1 MLHGS
6 AGNHVLPRPLRG
18 TLVSTGQTAWVLARA
33 GPARGGVVIH
43 QRRVASGVV
52 LVCSVVMMFVA
63 LPRAEGAPAA
73 SPQAELDVQN
83 NLVTDNGG
91 VLQFPDFSFQVNGE
105 PPIAFAAGGTNQL
118 FLDPS
123 QTYTI
128 TEVPPSPPA
137 GTPGYT
143 TTYDN
148 CTNITLDVNQPTTCV
163 ITNDDIAPV
172 TTTVSTTTFVPQS
185 TTTVPGGKQVT
196 VHRSETD
203 ENICHVKLDPE
214 VQPAGTTKIKV
225 TLATDAFP
233 QPHLGDPIRLSNGVG
248 SVAVP
253 AGLLQVGVDAGLIHD
268 GDTVPSDVTL
278 VVAGQNTNPPSH
290 KYATH
295 VVSTIRVIGG
305 KAQPISGTQAL
316 PDTTWTPVDKNAD
329 VFIAEKSLS
338 IVSHVTIPGLNI
350 TATFSC
356 TSTAAPFVAVGAT
369 GNPNQPVQGTGSSGT
384 GATTSPI
391 PIAAAGAATGSNELP
406 RTGTSPWPL
415 AIVATFCVGAGL
427 AVTGG
432 ARRAGRRRRG
442 LG

>member
-1 MLHGS
+1 
-6 AGNHVLPRPLRG
+6 
-18 TLVSTGQTAWVLARA
+18 
-33 GPARGGVVIH
+33 VVIH
-43 QRRVASGVV
+43 RRRVAIGVV
-52 LVCSVVMMFVA
+52 LAVTLFVA
-63 LPRAEGAPAA
+63 LPRAEGAPL
-73 SPQAELDVQN
+73 AELDVQN

-91 VLQFPDFSFQVNGE
+91 VLQYPDFSFQVNGE
-105 PPIAFAAGGTNQL
+105 PPMAFAAGGTNQL
-118 FLDPS
+118 FLDPG

-143 TTYDN
+143 TTYAN

-163 ITNDDIAPV
+163 ITNNDIAPV
-172 TTTVSTTTFVPQS
+172 TTTFTTTTFVPQS

-203 ENICHVKLDPE
+203 ENKCNVKLNPE
-214 VQPAGTTKIKV
+214 VQPASTTKVKV
-225 TLATDAFP
+225 TLASDAFP
-233 QPHLGDPIRLSNGVG
+233 QPHFGDPITLSNGVG
-248 SVAVP
+248 TVTVP

-290 KYATH
+290 KYSTH
-295 VVSTIRVIGG
+295 VVSVIRVIGG

-316 PDTTWTPVDKNAD
+316 PNTTWTPLDKNAD

-356 TSTAAPFVAVGAT
+356 TSSAAPFVALGAT
-369 GNPNQPVQGTGSSGT
+369 GNPDLPGGGTGSSGT
-384 GATTSPI
+384 GASGTGATSQ
-391 PIAAAGAATGSNELP
+391 IAAEGAASNELP

-415 AIVATFCVGAGL
+415 AIVATLCVGSGL

-432 ARRAGRRRRG
+432 ARRAGRRRRRR
-442 LG
+442 

>member
-1 MLHGS
+1 
-6 AGNHVLPRPLRG
+6 
-18 TLVSTGQTAWVLARA
+18 
-33 GPARGGVVIH
+33 VVIH
-43 QRRVASGVV
+43 QRRVASVV
-52 LVCSVVMMFVA
+52 LACSVVMLFVA
-63 LPRAEGAPAA
+63 SPHAEGAPL
-73 SPQAELDVQN
+73 AELDVQN
-83 NLVTDNGG
+83 NLVTDSGG
-91 VLQFPDFSFQVNGE
+91 VLQFPDFSFQVNGGTPTE
-105 PPIAFAAGGTNQL
+105 FAAGGTNQL

-128 TEVPPSPPA
+128 TEVPPSPPV

-143 TTYDN
+143 TTYNN

-172 TTTVSTTTFVPQS
+172 TTTFTTTTFVPQS

-203 ENICHVKLDPE
+203 ENDCNVKLDPE
-214 VQPAGTTKIKV
+214 VQPAGRTKVKV
-225 TLATDAFP
+225 TLASDAFP
-233 QPHLGDPIRLSNGVG
+233 QPHFGDPITLSNGVG
-248 SVAVP
+248 TVVVP

-295 VVSTIRVIGG
+295 VVSVIRVIGG
-305 KAQPISGTQAL
+305 KAQPISGSQAL
-316 PDTTWTPVDKNAD
+316 PNTTWTPINKNAD
-329 VFIAEKSLS
+329 VFITEKSLS

-356 TSTAAPFVAVGAT
+356 TSSAAPFVALGAT
-369 GNPNQPVQGTGSSGT
+369 GNPGLAGGGTGSSGGPDPSGT
-384 GATTSPI
+384 GATSQ
-391 PIAAAGAATGSNELP
+391 AAGAAATGSNELP

-415 AIVATFCVGAGL
+415 MIVATFCVGSGL

-432 ARRAGRRRRG
+432 ARRAGRRRRR
-442 LG
+442 LSL